1 MLFSHSEPERAAG
14 RDLLGAADVLAEPEV
29 ARSAPA
35 TFGLGQERRR
45 RWQSGDG
52 HPPGVLVLWL
62 RNKTVQ
68 TQMHNYRG
76 ESESRGWRSSAI
88 SSLWLFTL

>member
-1 MLFSHSEPERAAG
+1 MLFSYSVPERAAG

-35 TFGLGQERRR
+35 TLGLGRGRR

-52 HPPGVLVLWL
+52 HLPGVLVLWL
-62 RNKTVQ
+62 RRNKIVQ
-68 TQMHNYRG
+68 TRIRNYRG
-76 ESESRGWRSSAI
+76 ESGSRCWRSSAM
-88 SSLWLFTL
+88 SSL